1 MKHIA
6 TFAIVSFMALFSQ
19 SNARASICNRAY
31 NNLSDRFS
39 DNTNK
44 QFEPDSVV
52 ERKVLEEGDT
62 VYRYMPKPVDLG
74 PIINQTPSKS
84 PKKRAL
90 RASRPNDFGVPKF
103 DNYAQGNRYVG
114 RIAIQEG
121 VSPSG
126 AKTYSIPLTTANC
139 CGTAPQ
145 MAITYSSQAANGA
158 AGYGWNVSG
167 ASAIMAVGKSIMF
180 DGVTASADLT
190 QPDECRFALDGVRLV
205 DNTGGLSQYQYVTSR
220 GSTLMKKHCYG
231 AHVAYFTVAYPNGST
246 ATFGFKDNATTRY
259 LYPLTEICYSN
270 GYRMN
275 FTYEESGNCYYLS
288 KVAYGGKTEHDHT
301 GLLLFSYANRTDCT
315 EAFVAG
321 IGIKPNKLLKG
332 VVSQTKVNGKFET
345 LCSYKLTHVE
355 RGVNLLTQLDCVS
368 DDAALPPLQFAY
380 GEGEDAT
387 QARLVESSQLLLTKY
402 FANDSN
408 TKKPIYL
415 RGKLV
420 KNNYAD
426 GLLAMPGHF
435 HQYQKTGERVITKF
449 FVKQRYAIFGSG
461 YPTDQDILIAPGLA
475 LLSNVT
481 TIKTGSGFQ
490 TIQAVDTDGDGI
502 DELVKVNFGDLIGGH
517 THLKI
522 TKYRYEEGKFTS
534 QSFTAPAMGVVDNH
548 GKTYSPMSRIY
559 LFGDFRGKGKA
570 QLLTITHNKTFLD
583 DDIPSFFTLIDLGE
597 ERSVSETSLFSMS
610 FDSKVFAMD
619 VDGDGKAELCHAT
632 ADGMDVY
639 GYSDGDSKF
648 VKRFKSAEITDKN
661 IENATFGDVNG
672 DGKID
677 LMLPPKDSYEQ
688 YAKQTI
694 PVWSP
699 LSCFKCGRKTP
710 IIGLGYRCV
719 QCYTDLRSKQ
729 GNVCRGC
736 GMGLYSST
744 DPWGYVRLI
753 CPTHGATVETM
764 VPSGY
769 VDNGKIWTALIS
781 TGRGFAKRQMP
792 IVNREMWDKYLMMD
806 VDKNGLADLLC
817 TRDGN
822 TRLFLNVNGKLQ
834 ETACCNFSLSQN
846 TQLLP
851 ANVNNPWGMS
861 QLVTISNAVVSCYN
875 FTTDENSNRM
885 LTGMADSY
893 GLLQHNRYE
902 DMTAEWSN
910 YVPSRS
916 TYAYPYFNFMAPLRL
931 LSSSITYS
939 GREMLKHLRYTYS
952 GAVAHRTGFGF
963 VGFENTRVDE
973 GMSENYTKERHDP
986 EHLGVTTHIETREK
1000 DVYMSYANAFLAPN
1014 KTCNPLL
1021 MSLTEDFK
1029 LTGVWKETLFRYDE
1043 FNNLTQ
1049 QRTSF
1054 DEDNLYTEEG
1064 QSYRN
1069 IVTPER
1075 YQLGLPLT
1083 KTTTSGRNGSTWTT
1097 REEITY
1103 NAEWRPER
1111 QTTYINGNKTGET
1124 HWTYDAHG
1132 NMASEKSVPY
1142 NVTELLG
1149 NTYTYDASGRN
1160 LLTKTNALGQ
1170 TTTFADYDKWGQPH
1184 RIIDHKGKATTI
1196 VTDAWGKPTS
1206 TTSPDGVTATT
1217 TTAWGGKELYTIAKS
1232 VTGQPDVIVH
1242 CDALGREVRKG
1253 NRRFD
1258 GKWQFVDNVYD
1269 VKGRLEKTS
1278 LPFKGDAPTL
1288 WATYEYDEYDRPV
1301 KFTEASGKA
1310 TTWSYAE
1317 LSVTETKGGIAT
1329 TKTTDASGALI
1340 KVEDPGGTI
1349 TYALRPDGQPSAI
1362 TAPGNVTT
1370 TFEYD
1375 NFGRRTAIV
1384 DPSAGRRTFSES
1396 YNADGKRTVVE
1407 TNADGK
1413 SITTLYDKYGRAT
1426 ETSRREFNT
1435 TYTYTDDGLLAGEIS
1450 SNGTSKEYYYD
1461 DYGRLARSR
1470 ENALDGKYL
1479 QKQFQYD
1486 KGNVSAVSYRS
1497 ASGFLCEERYE
1508 YANGHNV
1515 EIKLQDGRK
1524 VWKLT
1529 EENDLGQ
1536 AQKVQSGVVERNY
1549 GYSETGLP
1557 SICRYNNIIPYS
1569 IYYTDFGFNY
1579 EFDAQTN
1586 NLLSRTNCRYK
1597 HAEYFSYD
1605 NLNRLTR
1612 MSYYAGDS
1620 LVAYAANGNIVQKR
1634 NVGTMSYAN
1643 AARPYQLTSVTPSD
1657 TSIPLRDQRISYTS
1671 FMCPERIEEKGYVA
1685 KFDYNAAADRVRMN
1699 VTHGAQNVLTRHYI
1713 GNQYECDIDSFG
1725 EITERL
1731 YLGGD
1736 AYSAPAVFIRHE
1748 NEGGNVYQIIRD
1760 YLGSVVYVTD
1770 DNGYLKQELE
1780 YDAWGRLRSPSYI
1793 EYYKEGEEPTLLL
1806 GRGYCGHEHLPWF
1819 GLINM
1824 NARLYDPVLGRF
1836 LSPDPYVQMP
1846 DFTQSFNRYSY
1857 CLNNPLKYVDKDG
1870 KFAWFIPVLVG
1881 AVIGAYSGAVIA
1893 NDGEYNPAKWDFHS
1907 GKTWRYMLGGAVVG
1921 GASGYIGGAIAASGI
1936 PLANTASI
1944 AAASLIN
1951 SFGTWAY
1958 TGGQTPISV
1967 SIGFASYNFSDG
1979 TFGFLGKKG
1988 NLGIQTLGYVLGALN
2003 NLADIGKTGYL
2014 LLNTEKKD
2022 LINHSAI
2029 REMDGKTIISIG
2041 PGKEWIV
2048 PKGSVDHYL
2057 NRFLGANGA
2066 TNRYPVKGV
2075 DTIIRHVNTST
2086 IKTYGRMLDVLTKE
2100 GRGILPYSFLYSS
2113 CSTHTGL
2120 ALNLAGIPTLF
2131 IHPYTV
2137 LGSIWLWNIGITPAL
2152 INNSFHFQTR

>member
-44 QFEPDSVV
+44 LLEPDSVV

-126 AKTYSIPLTTANC
+126 AKTYSIPITTANC

-220 GSTLMKKHCYG
+220 GFTLVKKHCYG

-246 ATFGFKDNATTRY
+246 ATFGFKDNTTTRY

-301 GLLLFSYANRTDCT
+301 GLSVFSYANRTDCT

-449 FVKQRYAIFGSG
+449 FVKQRYAIG
-461 YPTDQDILIAPGLA
+461 
-475 LLSNVT
+475 
-481 TIKTGSGFQ
+481 
-490 TIQAVDTDGDGI
+490 
-502 DELVKVNFGDLIGGH
+502 
-517 THLKI
+517 
-522 TKYRYEEGKFTS
+522 
-534 QSFTAPAMGVVDNH
+534 
-548 GKTYSPMSRIY
+548 
-559 LFGDFRGKGKA
+559 
-570 QLLTITHNKTFLD
+570 
-583 DDIPSFFTLIDLGE
+583 
-597 ERSVSETSLFSMS
+597 
-610 FDSKVFAMD
+610 
-619 VDGDGKAELCHAT
+619 
-632 ADGMDVY
+632 
-639 GYSDGDSKF
+639 
-648 VKRFKSAEITDKN
+648 
-661 IENATFGDVNG
+661 
-672 DGKID
+672 
-677 LMLPPKDSYEQ
+677 
-688 YAKQTI
+688 
-694 PVWSP
+694 
-699 LSCFKCGRKTP
+699 
-710 IIGLGYRCV
+710 
-719 QCYTDLRSKQ
+719 
-729 GNVCRGC
+729 
-736 GMGLYSST
+736 
-744 DPWGYVRLI
+744 
-753 CPTHGATVETM
+753 ETM

-769 VDNGKIWTALIS
+769 VDNGKIWTSLIS

-893 GLLQHNRYE
+893 GLVQHNRYE

-973 GMSENYTKERHDP
+973 GMSGNYTKERHDP

-1132 NMASEKSVPY
+1132 NMASEKSAPY

-1184 RIIDHKGKATTI
+1184 RIIDHKGKASTI

-1242 CDALGREVRKG
+1242 YDALGREVRKG

-1329 TKTTDASGALI
+1329 TKTTDVSGALI

-1407 TNADGK
+1407 TNADGG
-1413 SITTLYDKYGRAT
+1413 SITTLYDKYGRAA
-1426 ETSRREFNT
+1426 ETRRPEFNT
-1435 TYTYTDDGLLAGEIS
+1435 TYTYTKDGLLASEES

-1461 DYGRLARSR
+1461 DYGRLACSR

-1569 IYYTDFGFNY
+1569 IHYTDFGFNY

-1671 FMCPERIEEKGYVA
+1671 FMRPERIEEKGYVA

-1806 GRGYCGHEHLPWF
+1806 GRGYCGHEYLPWF